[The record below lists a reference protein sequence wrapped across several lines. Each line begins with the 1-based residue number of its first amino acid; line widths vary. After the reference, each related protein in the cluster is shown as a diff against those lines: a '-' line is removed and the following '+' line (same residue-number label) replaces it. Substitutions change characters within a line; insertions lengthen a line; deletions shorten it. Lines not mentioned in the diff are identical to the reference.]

1 MPLIY
6 LDYNASTPIDPV
18 VADAMKPYLS
28 DVYGNPSSI
37 HAHGTKAKLAIE
49 EARKHVAEMIHA
61 HPDEIIFTSGGTES
75 NNYAIKGIAFAN
87 WHKGNHIIT
96 TAIEHPSVIEVC
108 KYLETKGFAVTYL
121 PVDAEGCVSAAEL
134 EKFITT
140 STILISVMHA
150 NNETGAI
157 QPVDEIGMIAGKA
170 GIPFH
175 TDASQSCGK
184 VPVDVEK
191 IRASLLTIA
200 GHKFYAPKGVG
211 ALYIRRGVVLEKLI
225 HGADHEQ
232 NLRAGTENVASIV
245 GLGKAAE
252 SVGLFLRDS
261 GSGNTEKEGK
271 PDKKTIRE
279 LRDQLYDSL
288 LAELPGIKLN
298 GPFEKRLPNT
308 LNLSFPGVEANLLL
322 EMMTDVAASA
332 GAACH
337 AGSGTSSAVL
347 KAMGVPDFYAMG
359 TIRFSLGRMTTQ
371 AETGKAAFVIS
382 SAYKKLTE
390 RKSAP
395 GELSGTA
402 SEIKLTHYTHGLG
415 CACKIRPQVLEKL
428 LKDIPS
434 STDRNVLVG
443 FGTSDD
449 AAVYRIDDQT
459 AIVQTVD
466 FIPPVVDDP
475 YQFGAI
481 SAANSLSD
489 IYAMGGTP
497 LFALNLVAFP
507 INLLPLEV
515 LQLILKG
522 AADKVS
528 EAGIRIIGGHTIED
542 TEPKFGLVVTG
553 RIHPGKILTNSNA
566 KPGDAIILTK
576 PLGTG
581 ILSTGIKRGMVDA
594 ECQSAMIR
602 TMTQLNKAAAEIMTN
617 FTVNSCTDVT
627 GFGLLGH
634 LKEMVKGSGIN
645 ATLIAEAIPVLPG
658 AMELAAANVVPGG
671 TLTNL
676 QSVEDLVDWDSGISE
691 MTKLI
696 LADAQTS
703 GGLLISVP
711 GDQALPMIEEL
722 HRAGVSGAIVIGHF
736 TKKGAMTR
744 IRVKTTF

>member
-1 MPLIY
+1 
-6 LDYNASTPIDPV
+6 
-18 VADAMKPYLS
+18 
-28 DVYGNPSSI
+28 
-37 HAHGTKAKLAIE
+37 
-49 EARKHVAEMIHA
+49 
-61 HPDEIIFTSGGTES
+61 
-75 NNYAIKGIAFAN
+75 
-87 WHKGNHIIT
+87 
-96 TAIEHPSVIEVC
+96 
-108 KYLETKGFAVTYL
+108 
-121 PVDAEGCVSAAEL
+121 
-134 EKFITT
+134 
-140 STILISVMHA
+140 
-150 NNETGAI
+150 
-157 QPVDEIGMIAGKA
+157 
-170 GIPFH
+170 
-175 TDASQSCGK
+175 
-184 VPVDVEK
+184 
-191 IRASLLTIA
+191 
-200 GHKFYAPKGVG
+200 
-211 ALYIRRGVVLEKLI
+211 
-225 HGADHEQ
+225 
-232 NLRAGTENVASIV
+232 
-245 GLGKAAE
+245 
-252 SVGLFLRDS
+252 
-261 GSGNTEKEGK
+261 
-271 PDKKTIRE
+271 
-279 LRDQLYDSL
+279 
-288 LAELPGIKLN
+288 
-298 GPFEKRLPNT
+298 
-308 LNLSFPGVEANLLL
+308 
-322 EMMTDVAASA
+322 MMTDVAASA